1 MTVYELT
8 REQLMQLKQAYY
20 EEQHP
25 EGVSYG
31 ELADID
37 ELVTDEEIQA
47 EYDGVMFGEDDFTV

>member
-47 EYDGVMFGEDDFTV
+47 EYDGIMFSEDDFTV